1 MPYYPED
8 QSNENI
14 KKLIQTNVCKD
25 CGRQL
30 YAFLDRESKQTY
42 IACPTPGHE
51 GIVREYQ
58 PQSTDYRSEIRRE
71 IELETQHGR
80 ETAKELATI
89 PKHGQL
95 NQDQAMTILQ
105 LVYPKAP
112 QEEIVRCAMLC
123 RDFGLHPLMKEV
135 YLIPFKDKR
144 TGQENY
150 VTVLGIN
157 ATRKLMS
164 QRGTYSYL
172 DNTPKVMN
180 EETQMEIFGEVDT
193 LNVKAITKLRTKDGL
208 EAQGYGSWPKNKEPY
223 GTDKGN
229 SQANM
234 AFIRSERNAFGRL
247 FTDALPKGI
256 DIVDDQYVDVPDVG
270 KVSLESGE
278 VIEGEAKEI
287 PESTPEP
294 STKAEPEPGLETRE
308 HWCEEHNCQFDKKVR
323 GSSIWYAHK
332 LPGGKWCNEKDNA
345 KAHKGAQGL
354 ADDMKDAIQDSHSD
368 LRPEPSPE
376 PAESTAEPNKQR
388 RDPSAIKTI
397 NELFKACNADF
408 NLQPED
414 VIKELGVSS
423 QSDISD
429 TPEECY
435 RKILAVRI

>member
-1 MPYYPED
+1 MSYYPED
-8 QSNENI
+8 QSNESI

-95 NQDQAMTILQ
+95 NQDQAMTILK

-112 QEEIVRCAMLC
+112 PEEIVRCAILC

-135 YLIPFKDKR
+135 YLIPFKDKS
-144 TGQENY
+144 GKENY

-157 ATRKLMS
+157 ATRKLMA

-172 DNTPKVMN
+172 DNTPRVMT
-180 EETQMEIFGEVDT
+180 EKEQKDIFGEVDDF
-193 LNVKAITKLRTKDGL
+193 NIKAITRLKTKDGL

-229 SQANM
+229 SKANM

-247 FTDALPKGI
+247 FTDALPKDIEVI
-256 DIVDDQYVDVPDVG
+256 DDAYVDVPDVG

-278 VIEGEAKEI
+278 VIEGEAREVI
-287 PESTPEP
+287 EATSEP
-294 STKAEPEPGLETRE
+294 SAEPEPETRE
-308 HWCEEHNCQFDKKVR
+308 HWCQEHNCQFDKKHR
-323 GSSIWYAHK
+323 GSSIWYAH
-332 LPGGKWCNEKDNA
+332 PGPDGKWCNEKENA
-345 KAHKGAQGL
+345 KASKKTA
-354 ADDMKDAIQDSHSD
+354 AT
-368 LRPEPSPE
+368 EPAPE
-376 PAESTAEPNKQR
+376 PAESTVEPKKVT
-388 RDPSAIKTI
+388 RDLDAIKTI
-397 NELFKACNADF
+397 NDLFKACNVDF
-408 NLQPED
+408 GLQPEQ
-414 VIKELGVSS
+414 VIADLGVSS

-429 TPEECY
+429 TPADCY
-435 RKILAVRI
+435 LKIAAVR